1 MAFQTHFIE
10 AQSNLRERQYTLYQ
24 GVYGSNDLVGI
35 EESFMNLAQ
44 DTLEGRAAV
53 TKLTDANRHLSAQ
66 VEDQAN
72 NMTTKDSAMENM
84 QKIVLQIQEELKTLK
99 AKQAG

>member
-53 TKLTDANRHLSAQ
+53 TKLTGSNMNLETQVTEYSNHLA
-66 VEDQAN
+66 
-72 NMTTKDSAMENM
+72 TKDSAMASTT
-84 QKIVLQIQEELKTLK
+84 KLSAIFR
-99 AKQAG
+99 G